1 MDNNPSGLDNRKEPV
16 DGESHSPVQI
26 QSDRTRRQE
35 SLISG
40 ESLVARLR
48 TLKENGLLDSLNRNA
63 LIQNNKRSPTRSSSP
78 GGEPMNYTE
87 KTKHAKDEGSQLIA
101 QRLNQVLLRGGS
113 ASQLVIDEAFSK
125 TAAKRQQRFKD
136 FEYELLQQQ
145 YFQEYGKSLD
155 EVFKNDGVQEIQ
167 QEAEVAGRGDFRVD
181 NSGSLDLR
189 TILIERK
196 ADEGG
201 GRMKNS
207 IRVHMHHD

>member
-1 MDNNPSGLDNRKEPV
+1 
-16 DGESHSPVQI
+16 
-26 QSDRTRRQE
+26 
-35 SLISG
+35 
-40 ESLVARLR
+40 
-48 TLKENGLLDSLNRNA
+48 
-63 LIQNNKRSPTRSSSP
+63 
-78 GGEPMNYTE
+78 MNYTE
-87 KTKHAKDEGSQLIA
+87 KMKHARDDGSHVIA
-101 QRLNQVLLRGGS
+101 QTLNQVLLGGGS
-113 ASQLVIDEAFSK
+113 ASELVVDEALSK

-155 EVFKNDGVQEIQ
+155 EVFNNDGAQEIQ
-167 QEAEVAGRGDFRVD
+167 QEADAAGRGDFRVD

>member
-1 MDNNPSGLDNRKEPV
+1 MDNNPSGFDNRKEPV

-26 QSDRTRRQE
+26 QRDHIRQQE
-35 SLISG
+35 STLSG

-48 TLKENGLLDSLNRNA
+48 TLKENGLLDSLSRNA
-63 LIQNNKRSPTRSSSP
+63 LIQNNRRSPTRSSS
-78 GGEPMNYTE
+78 GAEPMNYTE
-87 KTKHAKDEGSQLIA
+87 KMKHARDDGSQLIA
-101 QRLNQVLLRGGS
+101 QTLNQVLLGGGS
-113 ASQLVIDEAFSK
+113 ASELVVDEALSK

-155 EVFKNDGVQEIQ
+155 EVFNNDGVQEIQ
-167 QEAEVAGRGDFRVD
+167 QEADAAGRGDFRVD